1 MEEEDW
7 YYGDIDRKVAESKC
21 KTSGD
26 YIVRYSE
33 RQNKYVLTC
42 NWKGQG
48 KHFVIQQFVD
58 VSLVTMGEAY
68 FMGFLGLA

>member
-42 NWKGQG
+42 SWKGQG

-58 VSLVTMGEAY
+58 VS
-68 FMGFLGLA
+68 